1 MSKSAIDVARL
12 ESLITNLHTEA
23 SEESIR
29 AIAGVFVAKAA
40 GTRQPL
46 KSIAKTIPAHL
57 EGHVHPELCERIRQA
72 AYEAAEGL
80 SKSDAGRAGEWLP
93 LARVAEMFKTRE
105 DILRVEL
112 RRRDFRRECGWPRH
126 LLGDWWFP
134 AAAFDARAANYF
146 ANLPEKEPYDPPADC
161 ERLPRPS
168 KEHPGSISQPGERP

>member
-12 ESLITNLHTEA
+12 QSLIAELYIEE
-23 SEESIR
+23 SEEAIR
-29 AIAGVFVAKAA
+29 AVAGVFVAKAA

-57 EGHVHPELCERIRQA
+57 AGRVHAELCERIRQA

-80 SKSDAGRAGEWLP
+80 SKSDGGNVGEWLP
-93 LARVAEMFKTRE
+93 LSRVAEMFKTRE

-112 RRRDFRRECGWPRH
+112 RQRDFRRQCGWPRH
-126 LLGDWWFP
+126 FLGDWWLP
-134 AAAFDARAANYF
+134 AAAFDARAAHYF
-146 ANLPEKEPYDPPADC
+146 ANLPEQEPYDPPADC
-161 ERLPRPS
+161 ERLPYPS